1 MRRRRLGMRGGGARS
16 ALRAG
21 YPSRDE
27 VRLGSLTCG
36 AAGLRRGHGR
46 QGGLAGRTGSPQSQ
60 TGVGP
65 PRQRP
70 GVADLVG
77 GHHEGVERRS
87 RGAPGPPPGGRGG
100 EAPGRSSGLVG
111 RRPARCRWKRNPP
124 RAPRPTPRARRPP
137 LRGQDDGRVRHGVRR
152 RWRPRGRPA
161 REGARRVPGGPAE
174 ETPHCAARVCG
185 CSPDTTASRCSP
197 AFGPSG

>member
-27 VRLGSLTCG
+27 VRLGSLKCG

-77 GHHEGVERRS
+77 GHHEDVERRY
-87 RGAPGPPPGGRGG
+87 RGAAGPPPAA
-100 EAPGRSSGLVG
+100 EVAK
-111 RRPARCRWKRNPP
+111 RPA
-124 RAPRPTPRARRPP
+124 
-137 LRGQDDGRVRHGVRR
+137 GV
-152 RWRPRGRPA
+152 G
-161 REGARRVPGGPAE
+161 VL
-174 ETPHCAARVCG
+174 
-185 CSPDTTASRCSP
+185 
-197 AFGPSG
+197 